1 MNTDI
6 IGRILKSREYL
17 KQILADEWDTSVI
30 QDYSKNELE
39 KIYNLNIPKSSNISS
54 FGHAS
59 GCNITLNHKYIPSH
73 KLHVIYYNFP
83 EIGRNIPKITKQ
95 CGDKLV
101 SLYTDEIIENEDSI
115 LFITIDR
122 LTDNIEKTISS
133 INIQFQESLQKTGL
147 PDKIMK
153 ENNSKKIPFQY
164 SLSHFKKIHIFHI
177 YSLTIDLQNHIYV
190 PKHICIR
197 DKKVINKLLKET
209 NTTLKQLPVI
219 KQSDIQAKLLRLS
232 PGDVCKII
240 RKTNIGEL
248 ITYRICQ

>member
-1 MNTDI
+1 MNIDI
-6 IGRILKSREYL
+6 VGYILKSREYL
-17 KQILADEWDTSVI
+17 KKLLADEWDTSVI

-39 KIYNLNIPKSSNISS
+39 KIYNLNTPKSSNISS

-59 GCNITLNHKYIPSH
+59 GCNLTLNHKHIPSH

-83 EIGRNIPKITKQ
+83 ELGRNIPKITKQ

-101 SLYTDEIIENEDSI
+101 SLYTDNIIENEDSI

-122 LTDNIEKTISS
+122 LTDNIEKTIST
-133 INIQFQESLQKTGL
+133 INIQFQESLNKTGL
-147 PDKIMK
+147 PDKIIQ
-153 ENNSKKIPFQY
+153 ENTSKKIPFQY

-177 YSLTIDLQNHIYV
+177 YSLSIDLRNHICV

-197 DKKVINKLLKET
+197 DKKEINTLLKDT

-219 KQSDIQAKLLRLS
+219 KQNDIQAKLMRLS
-232 PGDVCKII
+232 PGDLCKII
-240 RKTNIGEL
+240 RKSTIGEL
-248 ITYRICQ
+248 VTYRICQ